1 MESKKHFTLIELL
14 VVIAII
20 AILAAMLLP
29 ALSKARDKARSISCI
44 NNMKQCA
51 LWQSMYATDY
61 EGRLCV
67 RRYIGGNGGGSE
79 QYWTQILAPYI
90 GQDKNGA
97 RLGQTD
103 TVICPSIQPFKW
115 VLRNFTYGLSF
126 SLKEYPAT
134 TIEEL
139 DYSAIVYVEKF
150 SSPSSL
156 PMIADT
162 AWPYPN
168 GYTTTNDGIAVNI
181 QPGYCQHTFW
191 NIGKNSSNG
200 GYAHA
205 RHGGNINAAYADGHA
220 ATSPMGSFA
229 DQMKSR
235 VTSEVTKV
243 YIFDPNFS
251 IKEY

>member
-1 MESKKHFTLIELL
+1 MKNKMHFTLIELL

-51 LWQSMYATDY
+51 LWQDMYATDY
-61 EGRLCV
+61 DGRLCV
-67 RRYIGGNGGGSE
+67 KCPDLALGSGE
-79 QYWTQILAPYI
+79 LYWTQILAPYI
-90 GQDKNGA
+90 GPASKLH
-97 RLGQTD
+97 RRGQTD
-103 TVICPSIQPFKW
+103 TVMCPSIQPFKW

-126 SLKEYPAT
+126 TLKEYPAT
-134 TIEEL
+134 TIETL
-139 DYSAIVYVEKF
+139 DSWTIVYKEKF
-150 SSPSSL
+150 SSPSSV

-191 NIGKNSSNG
+191 NIGKSSSNG

-220 ATSPMGSFA
+220 ATSQMGSFA
-229 DQMKSR
+229 DQMKGR

-243 YIFDPNFS
+243 YVFDPNFT